1 MRDLSSDLASVSV
14 VSVFVSVLSLCFPN
28 NIYKPHLLMLS
39 RIIIVSIFVCS
50 LTSIKFDFDL
60 DNEQITTDHSV
71 FNEMINE
78 RICGD
83 IDSYIESVFDTDC
96 STEIVN
102 SEVTLSVTNGNIGQI
117 TDAVYN
123 KFGIKC
129 RVIKIE

>member
-1 MRDLSSDLASVSV
+1 MRDLSSVLASVSV

-28 NIYKPHLLMLS
+28 NIYKPHLFMLS

-60 DNEQITTDHSV
+60 DNEQITTDHCV

>member
-1 MRDLSSDLASVSV
+1 MRDLSSVLASVSV

-28 NIYKPHLLMLS
+28 NIYKPHLFMLS

-96 STEIVN
+96 NTEIVN

>member
-1 MRDLSSDLASVSV
+1 MRDLSSVLASVSV

-28 NIYKPHLLMLS
+28 NIYKPHLFMLS

>member
-1 MRDLSSDLASVSV
+1 MRDLSSVLASVSV

>member
-1 MRDLSSDLASVSV
+1 MRDLSSVLASVSV

-28 NIYKPHLLMLS
+28 NIYKPHLFMLS

-96 STEIVN
+96 STGIVN

>member
-1 MRDLSSDLASVSV
+1 MRDLSSVLASVSV

-28 NIYKPHLLMLS
+28 NIYKPHLFMLS

-78 RICGD
+78 RICDD

>member
-1 MRDLSSDLASVSV
+1 MRDLSSVLASVSV

-28 NIYKPHLLMLS
+28 NIYKPHLFMLS

-102 SEVTLSVTNGNIGQI
+102 SEATLSVTNGNIGQI